1 MDLTAFSSISSA
13 LGVLAPLCTV
23 ALFLWVILRTESRHT
38 LLYRLWQLV
47 HGNQEISDPEVRA
60 FISEQNSLMSFR
72 FIAGVPVST
81 LEHARQLIQWTKRH
95 NVEMFALR
103 VAGGYF
109 DPDLRQIR
117 IEKLPSKLLQSSKL
131 FLAALA
137 VPIAVVSGLLAYT
150 DSATLKIKATD
161 RWFLM
166 SESEARPVW
175 PLNANAIRK
184 TDCSADISAI
194 TTRTTFTEK
203 EVGVLCEVLN
213 HDGTPSYIKDSVKG
227 QRRSSMFLIIVTL
240 VAAWI
245 LVMEFMSGYVARRLA
260 KRKLDPELT
269 NDQLNLDF
277 GIR

>member
-1 MDLTAFSSISSA
+1 MDLTAFSTISSA

-38 LLYRLWQLV
+38 LLYRLWQLI

-103 VAGGYF
+103 MAGEYF

-117 IEKLPSKLLQSSKL
+117 LHKLPSKLMQRGKL
-131 FLAALA
+131 VLTALA
-137 VPIAVVSGLLAYT
+137 LLMVVVSVLIAYT
-150 DSATLKIKATD
+150 DSATLKLKATD

-166 SESEARPVW
+166 SGSEARPVW
-175 PLNANAIRK
+175 PLNANALGK
-184 TDCSADISAI
+184 TDCSADVGANAK
-194 TTRTTFTEK
+194 RTTFTEK
-203 EVGVLCEVLN
+203 EVGVLCDVLG
-213 HDGTPSYIKDSVKG
+213 HDDTPSYIKDAVKG
-227 QRRSSMFLIIVTL
+227 QRRYSIFLIVVAL
-240 VAAWI
+240 LAAWI
-245 LVMEFMSGYVARRLA
+245 FVAEFMSGYVAARLA
-260 KRKLDPELT
+260 RRTLAPELS

-277 GIR
+277 GR